1 MTPQE
6 KLMVRFLMGA
16 LILGVLIGYGRK
28 TWFKDSITIRES
40 VEIQRAG
47 ISSVLESRGQ
57 PGTENITGPIN
68 LNTASKTELMSL
80 PGIGPK
86 TAENIMLFRQDH
98 GDFQSIEDLT
108 QVKRIGIKTLDRLRE
123 KITI

>member
-1 MTPQE
+1 
-6 KLMVRFLMGA
+6 MVRFLMGA

-28 TWFKDSITIRES
+28 TWFKDSITISES

-57 PGTENITGPIN
+57 SGTENINGPIN